1 MEPINPPR
9 RNRAIVWLSA
19 AAIAAGLGVGAASIA
34 SAASATDATSNTT
47 AATTP
52 ASSDTTGTTGTTG
65 TVAATRP
72 AQVDPAALPNGP
84 GETLLTGDTAAKV
97 TAAALAAEPGSTI
110 VRVETDSG
118 GHAYE
123 AHVKLADG
131 TFKTLYFNSSFAAD
145 GSDTGFGGPQ
155 GGHGHGQPPTGQHTA
170 GQPPTGQDTA
180 ATTG

>member
-1 MEPINPPR
+1 MEPINTPR

-52 ASSDTTGTTGTTG
+52 ASSDTTGTTGT
-65 TVAATRP
+65 VAATPP
-72 AQVDPAALPNGP
+72 ARVDPASLPNGP

-155 GGHGHGQPPTGQHTA
+155 GGHGQPPV
-170 GQPPTGQDTA
+170 GQDTA
-180 ATTG
+180 GRPPLGQDTATTTG